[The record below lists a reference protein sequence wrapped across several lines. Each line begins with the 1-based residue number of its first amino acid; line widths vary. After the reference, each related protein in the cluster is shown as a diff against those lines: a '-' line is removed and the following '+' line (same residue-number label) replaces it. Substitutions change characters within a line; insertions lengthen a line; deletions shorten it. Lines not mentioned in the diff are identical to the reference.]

1 MSPSRRYKI
10 SAVLDKTSQLCRVCQ
25 TGTANWGLSM
35 SLLGRGWRYVTEGAL
50 TGNALMKRAGVS
62 FEAKIHIFTYQ
73 YINTYFI
80 YRRKN
85 ATSNGITAL
94 CRFSLQCRY
103 MSLYHA
109 FIGCAT
115 KTLTPQ
121 HMLKTDQIKIIRGAG
136 DLRPCPLSRWR

>member
-10 SAVLDKTSQLCRVCQ
+10 SAVLNKTSQLCRVCQ
-25 TGTANWGLSM
+25 AGTANWGLSM
-35 SLLGRGWRYVTEGAL
+35 SLLSRGWQYVTEGAL

-94 CRFSLQCRY
+94 YRFSLQCRY
-103 MSLYHA
+103 MSFLYWM
-109 FIGCAT
+109 CN
-115 KTLTPQ
+115 
-121 HMLKTDQIKIIRGAG
+121 
-136 DLRPCPLSRWR
+136 